1 LPLDALM
8 SFYLFLIA
16 IALYAGFVFW
26 CLAALIRSEEIGPIY
41 WVRFGIGLLLISPN
55 FFPPLTFLFAT
66 GAVKADAVT
75 FFPYTAPKYIAN
87 VVKNITGEATVI
99 NVTVSIQISGVR
111 YAPVLKL
118 ACSERSAVSFDK
130 GDIHSF
136 AGFPT
141 ISHGQIAARVG
152 NDVLAISFDKNL
164 CALALRG
171 KLAVGILPGRPEWAG
186 ELPKINVIRDSP
198 NHATVY
204 RLHWDGQPLVVDD
217 IALLSVEITKIS
229 TEPANNIVDWGELW
243 PVVDRSDR
251 DTDIVQDYR
260 AVSRTAGEC
269 VSFVDVRFNRG
280 INASIAT
287 LSRGPTSEDVR
298 NPRTHGFDRGYLK
311 LDGPGSQSLLRKKS
325 ETGLPSCDAYLQKIK
340 GPEEE
345 LVPSH
350 I

>member
-1 LPLDALM
+1 MTLM

-16 IALYAGFVFW
+16 VALYAAFVFW
-26 CLAALIRSEEIGPIY
+26 CLAALFRKEEKGPIN
-41 WVRFGIGLLLISPN
+41 WVRFGIGILLISPN

-75 FFPYTAPKYIAN
+75 FFPYTAPKYFAN
-87 VVKNITGEATVI
+87 VLKNSTSEATVI
-99 NVTVSIQISGVR
+99 DVTVPIQISGVR

-118 ACSERSAVSFDK
+118 ACSKRSAVSFDK

-136 AGFPT
+136 AEFPT
-141 ISHGQIAARVG
+141 ISHGQIAARVV

-164 CALALRG
+164 CDLALRG
-171 KLAVGILPGRPEWAG
+171 KLAVGILPGRPEWVG
-186 ELPKINVIRDSP
+186 KLPEVNVIRDTPS
-198 NHATVY
+198 HATVY

-217 IALLSVEITKIS
+217 IALLSLQITKIAV
-229 TEPANNIVDWGELW
+229 EPAKNIVDWGELW

-251 DTDIVQDYR
+251 DPDIVRDYR
-260 AVSRTAGEC
+260 AVSRSAGEC

-280 INASIAT
+280 INASIAI
-287 LSRGPTSEDVR
+287 LSRGPKSEDLR

-311 LDGPGSQSLLRKKS
+311 MDSSSLKNRLSQKS
-325 ETGLPSCDAYLQKIK
+325 ESGSRTCAAYLQKVK